1 METGPNGFK
10 PFTEQTVLVTGGSR
24 GIGAAIAGRFASV
37 GMNVVIHYL
46 QSHEAA
52 NETARSCMKSGARV
66 LTVTADLRSKDGIER
81 MQDKLAQH
89 DMYPDI
95 LVNNAGVTHYGLLSD
110 VTEEQWDEIMGINL
124 KGTFLM
130 TRQFM
135 PRMIS
140 QKYGRIINVS
150 SIWGISGAS
159 CEVAYS
165 TAKGGIN
172 AFTKALAKELAPS
185 GVTVNAVAPGAVD
198 TLMMSG
204 FDEQEKAAMEND
216 IPVGR
221 FGKPDEIASLV
232 YFLALPESGYITGQ
246 IISPNG
252 GWLT

>member
-1 METGPNGFK
+1 MTPTGIK
-10 PFTEQTVLVTGGSR
+10 SFTEQTVLITGASR
-24 GIGAAIAGRFASV
+24 GIGAAIARRFASV

-46 QSHEAA
+46 QSHESA
-52 NETARSCMKSGARV
+52 NETARSCMRHGARV
-66 LTVTADLRSKDGIER
+66 LTVTADLRSLDQIER
-81 MQDKLAQH
+81 MREKLEQH
-89 DMYPDI
+89 GLIPDI
-95 LVNNAGVTHYGLLSD
+95 LVNNAGISHYGMLSD
-110 VTEEQWDEIMGINL
+110 VTETEWDDIMNINL

-135 PRMIS
+135 PAMIA

-185 GVTVNAVAPGAVD
+185 AVTVNAVAPGAVD
-198 TLMMSG
+198 TMMMAG
-204 FDEQEKAAMEND
+204 FDAQEKAALEHD
-216 IPVGR
+216 IPAGR
-221 FGKPDEIASLV
+221 FAQPDEIASLV

>member
-1 METGPNGFK
+1 MTSPGMK
-10 PFTEQTVLVTGGSR
+10 PFTEQTVLITGASR
-24 GIGAAIAGRFASV
+24 GIGAAIARRFASV

-46 QSHEAA
+46 QSHEEA
-52 NETARSCMKSGARV
+52 NETARVCMRQGARV
-66 LTVTADLRSKDGIER
+66 LTVTADLRSLEQIER
-81 MQDKLAQH
+81 MSEKLAQH
-89 DMYPDI
+89 GLIPDI
-95 LVNNAGVTHYGLLSD
+95 LVNNAGISHYGLLSD
-110 VTEEQWDEIMGINL
+110 VTEKEWDDIMSINL

-135 PRMIS
+135 PAMIA

-185 GVTVNAVAPGAVD
+185 AVTVNAVAPGAVD
-198 TLMMSG
+198 TMMMAG
-204 FDEQEKAAMEND
+204 FNEQEKAALEND
-216 IPVGR
+216 IPAGR
-221 FGKPDEIASLV
+221 FAQPDEIASLV